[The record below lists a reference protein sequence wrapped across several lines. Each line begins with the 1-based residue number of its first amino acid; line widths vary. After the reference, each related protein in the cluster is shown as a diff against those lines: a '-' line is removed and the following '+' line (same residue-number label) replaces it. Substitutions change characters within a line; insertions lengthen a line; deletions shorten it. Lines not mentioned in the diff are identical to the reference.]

1 MYKLLFPLTV
11 CLLASSLFSADSSF
25 PFAGTWKL
33 NLAKSKYQGPMK
45 PPKEL
50 TMVLQEQGDQVLETD
65 KGVAADGSPI
75 SVRDTFTATGGEFK
89 FLEGRPSA
97 GTSLMAAKRKTNSRS
112 ADSTVLRDG
121 KVIRTYHDVLSED
134 GKTIMETIRGTD
146 DQGKPYETVRLFEKQ

>member
-1 MYKLLFPLTV
+1 MFVGQFPLFGR
-11 CLLASSLFSADSSF
+11 LLIPIRWDLEAQPRQVEIS
-25 PFAGTWKL
+25 G
-33 NLAKSKYQGPMK
+33 AKSGTL
-45 PPKEL
+45 KES

-134 GKTIMETIRGTD
+134 GKTIMETIKGTD